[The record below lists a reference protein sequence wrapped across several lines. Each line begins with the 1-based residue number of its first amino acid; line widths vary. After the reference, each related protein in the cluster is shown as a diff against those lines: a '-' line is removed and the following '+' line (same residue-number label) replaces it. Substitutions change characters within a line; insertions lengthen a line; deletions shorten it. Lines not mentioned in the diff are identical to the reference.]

1 LGKTDPK
8 RVVTLKQGRAVY
20 LFGGLINI
28 SHPGI
33 PTKANNYPGYQ
44 IRTSTNILDGLITS
58 LTGGIITTRTV
69 KILVKKA
76 DFKGTGKKSS
86 ELKQETPDS
95 PDSDVTEEKE
105 EKKKT
110 SPKKKK
116 NQKKKKQQK
125 KESEDDDD
133 TPSSSKRDRKK
144 DKPNPDNGPSS
155 NEEE

>member
-1 LGKTDPK
+1 MDPK

-20 LFGGLINI
+20 LFGGLVNI

-95 PDSDVTEEKE
+95 SESDVTEEKE
-105 EKKKT
+105 EKKK
-110 SPKKKK
+110 SSSKKKK
-116 NQKKKKQQK
+116 KKKKQQRK
-125 KESEDDDD
+125 DSEDEDDNK
-133 TPSSSKRDRKK
+133 PSSSKRDRKK

-155 NEEE
+155 NEDE